1 MLTVLDVLNKSTDY
15 LEKKGIE
22 SPRMN
27 AELLLADILKCKRL
41 ELYLMYDRPLTEKE
55 LTEYREYL
63 KRRSTFEPAQYIIGM
78 VEFYGLE
85 FNVSPAVLIPRPE
98 TEIPVETVINSVNK
112 EDDLQI
118 MDIGSGSGNIS
129 IAIAVNLTNAYVT
142 GIEISKSAIVI
153 AEENLKK
160 YDLNKRVSFLNYD
173 ILSVDRDELTEFDII
188 VSNPPYVS
196 KEDYGKVQKEILNYE
211 PNIAVTDFY
220 DGYKFY
226 RGIIYLAAQILKPNG
241 KIFLEIAQGQ
251 SKKISEFMKENNF
264 KEISIV
270 QDYQKIDR
278 VIYGVKK

>member
-1 MLTVLDVLNKSTDY
+1 MLTVLDVLNKSTEY
-15 LEKKGIE
+15 LVKKGIE

-63 KRRSTFEPAQYIIGM
+63 KRRSTFEPAQYIIGT

-85 FNVSPAVLIPRPE
+85 FKVSPAVLIPRPE
-98 TEIPVETVINSVNK
+98 TEILVETVINSVSK
-112 EDDLQI
+112 EDELRI

-129 IAIAVNLTNAYVT
+129 IAIAVNLPNAYVI
-142 GIEISKSAIVI
+142 GIEISESAITV

-173 ILSVDRDELTEFDII
+173 ILSLNRDEFSDFDII

-211 PNIAVTDFY
+211 PNIAVTDFH

-226 RGIIYLAAQILKPNG
+226 REIISLASHILKPYG
-241 KIFLEIAQGQ
+241 KMFLEIAQGQ
-251 SKKISEFMKENNF
+251 SKNINEIMKENNF

-278 VIYGVKK
+278 VIYGIKT

>member
-1 MLTVLDVLNKSTDY
+1 MLTVLDVLNKSNDY
-15 LEKKGIE
+15 LNKKGIE

-63 KRRSTFEPAQYIIGM
+63 KRRSTFEPAQYIIGT

-85 FNVSPAVLIPRPE
+85 FKVSPAVLIPRPE
-98 TEIPVETVINSVNK
+98 TEILVEAVINSVNK
-112 EDDLQI
+112 EDELRI

-129 IAIAVNLTNAYVT
+129 IAIAVNLPNAFVT
-142 GIEISKSAIVI
+142 GIEISESAIKV

-173 ILSVDRDELTEFDII
+173 ILSVNRDELSDYDII

-196 KEDYGKVQKEILNYE
+196 KADYGKVQKEILNYE
-211 PNIAVTDFY
+211 PNIAVTDFD

-226 RGIIYLAAQILKPNG
+226 REIISLSAQILKPNG

-278 VIYGVKK
+278 VIYGVKS

>member
-27 AELLLADILKCKRL
+27 AEILLADILKCKRL

-63 KRRSTFEPAQYIIGM
+63 KRRSTFEPAQYIIGT

-85 FNVSPAVLIPRPE
+85 FNVSPVVLIPRPE
-98 TEIPVETVINSVNK
+98 TEILVETVIDSVNK
-112 EDDLQI
+112 EDELRI

-129 IAIAVNLTNAYVT
+129 IAIAVNLPNAYVI
-142 GIEISKSAIVI
+142 GIEISESAITV

-173 ILSVDRDELTEFDII
+173 ILSGNRDELSDFDII

-211 PNIAVTDFY
+211 PNIAVTDFH

-226 RGIIYLAAQILKPNG
+226 REIISLSAQVLKPNG

-251 SKKISEFMKENNF
+251 SKKISGFMKENNF

-270 QDYQKIDR
+270 QDYQKIER
-278 VIYGVKK
+278 VIYGVKT

>member
-1 MLTVLDVLNKSTDY
+1 MLTVLDVLNKSTEY

-63 KRRSTFEPAQYIIGM
+63 KRRSTFEPAQYIIGT

-85 FNVSPAVLIPRPE
+85 FKVSPAVLIPRPE
-98 TEIPVETVINSVNK
+98 TEILVETVINSAAK
-112 EDDLQI
+112 EDELQI

-129 IAIAVNLTNAYVT
+129 IAIAVNLPNAYVT
-142 GIEISKSAIVI
+142 GIEISESAIVV

-173 ILSVDRDELTEFDII
+173 ILSLNRDEFSDFDII

-211 PNIAVTDFY
+211 PNIAVTDFH

-226 RGIIYLAAQILKPNG
+226 REIISLTAQVLKPNG

-251 SKKISEFMKENNF
+251 SKKISEFMKESNF

>member
-1 MLTVLDVLNKSTDY
+1 MLTVLHALNKSTDY

-27 AELLLADILKCKRL
+27 AELLLADVLKCKRL

-63 KRRSTFEPAQYIIGM
+63 KRRSTFEPVQYIIGT

-85 FNVSPAVLIPRPE
+85 FKVSPAVLIPRPE
-98 TEIPVETVINSVNK
+98 TEILVESVINAVNE
-112 EDDLQI
+112 EDELQI

-129 IAIAVNLTNAYVT
+129 IAIAVNLPNAYVT
-142 GIEISKSAIVI
+142 GIEISKPAILI

-160 YDLNKRVSFLNYD
+160 YDCNERVSFINDD
-173 ILSVDRDELTEFDII
+173 ILSVNRDELSDIDII

-196 KEDYGKVQKEILNYE
+196 KEDYGKIQKEILNYE

-220 DGYKFY
+220 DGFKFY
-226 RGIIYLAAQILKPNG
+226 RKIISLAAQLLKPNG

-251 SKKISEFMKENNF
+251 SQKINEIMKKNNF

-270 QDYQKIDR
+270 KDYQKIIR
-278 VIYGVKK
+278 VMYGVQK

>member
-1 MLTVLDVLNKSTDY
+1 MLTVLHAINKSTDY

-27 AELLLADILKCKRL
+27 AEILLADILKCKRL

-63 KRRSTFEPAQYIIGM
+63 KRRSTFEPAQYIIGT

-98 TEIPVETVINSVNK
+98 TEILVETVIDSVNE
-112 EDDLQI
+112 EDELQI

-129 IAIAVNLTNAYVT
+129 IAIAVNLPNASVT
-142 GIEISKSAIVI
+142 GIEISESAIAV
-153 AEENLKK
+153 AKENLKR
-160 YDLNKRVSFLNYD
+160 YDCNKRVSFLNYD
-173 ILSVDRDELTEFDII
+173 ILSVNKDELSDFDII

-211 PNIAVTDFY
+211 PNIAVTDFQ
-220 DGYKFY
+220 DGFKFY
-226 RGIIYLAAQILKPNG
+226 RKIFSQTEQILKPNG

-251 SKKISEFMKENNF
+251 SQKINEIMKENNF
-264 KEISIV
+264 KGISIV

-278 VIYGVKK
+278 VIFGVKN

>member
-1 MLTVLDVLNKSTDY
+1 MLTVLDALNKSTEY

-27 AELLLADILKCKRL
+27 AELLLADILMCKRL

-63 KRRSTFEPAQYIIGM
+63 KRRSTFEPAQYIIGT

-85 FNVSPAVLIPRPE
+85 FKVSPAVLIPRPE
-98 TEIPVETVINSVNK
+98 TEILVETVINSVRK
-112 EDDLQI
+112 EDELRI
-118 MDIGSGSGNIS
+118 MDIGSGCGNIS
-129 IAIAVNLTNAYVT
+129 IAIALNLAKANVT
-142 GIEISKSAIVI
+142 GIEISESAIAV
-153 AEENLKK
+153 AEENLKI
-160 YDLNKRVSFLNYD
+160 YDLIQRVSFLNYD
-173 ILSVDRDELTEFDII
+173 ILSVNRNEFSDFDII

-211 PNIAVTDFY
+211 PDIAVTDFH

-226 RGIIYLAAQILKPNG
+226 REIISLAEQKLKPNG
-241 KIFLEIAQGQ
+241 KIFLEIGQGQ
-251 SKKISEFMKENNF
+251 SQKISEFMNENNF
-264 KEISIV
+264 KEIFIV

>member
-15 LEKKGIE
+15 LDKKGIE

-41 ELYLMYDRPLTEKE
+41 ELYLMYDRPMTEKE

-63 KRRSTFEPAQYIIGM
+63 KRRSTFEPAQYIIGT

-85 FNVSPAVLIPRPE
+85 FKVSPDVLIPRPE
-98 TEIPVETVINSVNK
+98 TEILVETVINSVPK
-112 EDDLQI
+112 EDELRV

-129 IAIAVNLTNAYVT
+129 IAIAVNLPNAQVS
-142 GIEISKSAIVI
+142 GIEISESAIVV

-173 ILSVDRDELTEFDII
+173 ILNVNRDELSDFDII

-196 KEDYGKVQKEILNYE
+196 KDDYSKVQKEILNYE
-211 PNIAVTDFY
+211 PNIAVTDFN

-226 RGIIYLAAQILKPNG
+226 REIISLASQVLKPNG

-264 KEISIV
+264 NEIYSV

>member
-1 MLTVLDVLNKSTDY
+1 MLTVLDVLNKSTEY

-27 AELLLADILKCKRL
+27 AELLLTDILKCKRL

-63 KRRSTFEPAQYIIGM
+63 KRRSAFEPAQYIIGT
-78 VEFYGLE
+78 VEFYCLE

-98 TEIPVETVINSVNK
+98 TEILVETVINSVPK
-112 EDDLQI
+112 EDELRV

-129 IAIAVNLTNAYVT
+129 IAIAVNLPNAQVS
-142 GIEISKSAIVI
+142 GIEISESAIVV

-173 ILSVDRDELTEFDII
+173 ILNVNKNELSDFDII

-196 KEDYGKVQKEILNYE
+196 KEDYSKVQKEILNYE
-211 PNIAVTDFY
+211 PNIAVTDFH

-226 RGIIYLAAQILKPNG
+226 REIISLTAQVLKPNG

-251 SKKISEFMKENNF
+251 SKKISGFMKDNNF

>member
-1 MLTVLDVLNKSTDY
+1 MLTVLDVLNKSTEY

-27 AELLLADILKCKRL
+27 AEILLADILKCKRL

-63 KRRSTFEPAQYIIGM
+63 KRRSTFEPAQYIIGT

-98 TEIPVETVINSVNK
+98 TEILVETVIDSVNE
-112 EDDLQI
+112 EDKLQI

-129 IAIAVNLTNAYVT
+129 IAIAVNLPNASVT
-142 GIEISKSAIVI
+142 GIEISESAIAV
-153 AEENLKK
+153 AKENLKR
-160 YDLNKRVSFLNYD
+160 YDCNKRVSFLNYD
-173 ILSVDRDELTEFDII
+173 ILSVNKDELSDFDII

-196 KEDYGKVQKEILNYE
+196 KGDYDKVQKEILNYE
-211 PNIAVTDFY
+211 PNIAVTDFQ
-220 DGYKFY
+220 DGFKFY
-226 RGIIYLAAQILKPNG
+226 RKIISQTEQILKPNG

-251 SKKISEFMKENNF
+251 SQKINEIMKENNF
-264 KEISIV
+264 KGISIV

-278 VIYGVKK
+278 VIYGVKN

>member
-1 MLTVLDVLNKSTDY
+1 MLTVLNALNKSTHY

-27 AELLLADILKCKRL
+27 AELLLADILNCKRL

-63 KRRSTFEPAQYIIGM
+63 KRRSDFEPLQYIIGT

-85 FNVSPAVLIPRPE
+85 FKVSPAVLIPRPE
-98 TEIPVETVINSVNK
+98 TEILAETVINSVNK
-112 EDDLQI
+112 EDELHI

-129 IAIAVNLTNAYVT
+129 IAVAENLPNVYVT
-142 GIEISKSAIVI
+142 GIEISKPAILI

-160 YDLNKRVSFLNYD
+160 YNCNKRVSFLNYD
-173 ILSVDRDELTEFDII
+173 ILSVNRDELPDIDII

-196 KEDYGKVQKEILNYE
+196 REDYGKIQKEILIYE
-211 PNIAVTDFY
+211 PDIAVTDFY
-220 DGYKFY
+220 NGFKFY
-226 RGIIYLAAQILKPNG
+226 RKIIYLAAQILKPNG

-251 SKKISEFMKENNF
+251 SQKINEILNENNF
-264 KEISIV
+264 KEICIV
-270 QDYQKIDR
+270 KDYQKIDR
-278 VIYGVKK
+278 VIYGAKK

>member
-1 MLTVLDVLNKSTDY
+1 MLTVLDVLNKSTEY

-27 AELLLADILKCKRL
+27 AEILLADILKCKRL

-63 KRRSTFEPAQYIIGM
+63 KRRSTFEPAQYIIGT

-98 TEIPVETVINSVNK
+98 TEILVETVINSVNK
-112 EDDLQI
+112 EDELQI

-129 IAIAVNLTNAYVT
+129 IAIAVNLPNAYVT
-142 GIEISKSAIVI
+142 GIEISESAIAV

-160 YDLNKRVSFLNYD
+160 YDLNKRVAFLNFD
-173 ILSVDRDELTEFDII
+173 ILRVNKDELSDFDII

-196 KEDYGKVQKEILNYE
+196 KGDYDKVQKEIINYE
-211 PNIAVTDFY
+211 PNFAVTDFY
-220 DGYKFY
+220 DGFKFY
-226 RGIIYLAAQILKPNG
+226 RKIISLTAQILKPSG

-251 SKKISEFMKENNF
+251 SQKINEIMKENNF

-278 VIYGVKK
+278 VIYGVKS

>member
-1 MLTVLDVLNKSTDY
+1 MLTVLQVLHKSTEY
-15 LEKKGIE
+15 LRIKGIE

-41 ELYLMYDRPLTEKE
+41 ELYLMYDRPLTEIE
-55 LTEYREYL
+55 LTKYREYL
-63 KRRSTFEPAQYIIGM
+63 KRRSTFEPTQYIIGT

-98 TEIPVETVINSVNK
+98 TEILVETVINSVNK
-112 EDDLQI
+112 EDAFQI

-129 IAIAVNLTNAYVT
+129 IAIAVNLPNVNVT
-142 GIEISKSAIVI
+142 GIEISESAITI
-153 AEENLKK
+153 AKENLKK
-160 YDLNKRVSFLNYD
+160 ISSNERVSFLKFD
-173 ILSVDRDELTEFDII
+173 VLSVSKSEFPAMDII

-211 PNIAVTDFY
+211 PDIAVTDFY
-220 DGYKFY
+220 DGFKFY
-226 RGIIYLAAQILKPNG
+226 SKIISLAVQILKPNG

-251 SKKISEFMKENNF
+251 SKKINGIMKENNF
-264 KEISIV
+264 KEISII

-278 VIYGVKK
+278 VIYGVKR

>member
-1 MLTVLDVLNKSTDY
+1 MLTVLQVLNKSTEY
-15 LEKKGIE
+15 LEIKGIE

-27 AELLLADILKCKRL
+27 SELLLADILKCKRL
-41 ELYLMYDRPLTEKE
+41 ELYLMYDRPLTEIE
-55 LTEYREYL
+55 LTKYREYL
-63 KRRSTFEPAQYIIGM
+63 KRRSTFEPTQYIIGT

-98 TEIPVETVINSVNK
+98 TEILVETVINSVNK
-112 EDDLQI
+112 EDAFQI

-129 IAIAVNLTNAYVT
+129 IAIAVNLPNANVT
-142 GIEISKSAIVI
+142 GIEISESAITI
-153 AEENLKK
+153 AKENL
-160 YDLNKRVSFLNYD
+160 NKFDCGERVSFLMFD
-173 ILSVDRDELTEFDII
+173 VLSVSKSELPDIDII

-211 PNIAVTDFY
+211 PDIAVTDFY
-220 DGYKFY
+220 DGFKFY
-226 RGIIYLAAQILKPNG
+226 RKIISLATQILKPNG

-251 SKKISEFMKENNF
+251 SKKINGIMRENNL
-264 KEISIV
+264 KDISVV

>member
-41 ELYLMYDRPLTEKE
+41 ELYLMYDRPLTENE
-55 LTEYREYL
+55 LTGYREYL
-63 KRRSTFEPAQYIIGM
+63 KRRSKFEPAQYIIGT

-85 FNVSPAVLIPRPE
+85 FKVSPAVLIPRPE
-98 TEIPVETVINSVNK
+98 TEILVETVINSVCK
-112 EDDLQI
+112 EDELRI

-129 IAIAVNLTNAYVT
+129 IAIAVNLANAYVT
-142 GIEISKSAIVI
+142 GIEISESAIAV

-160 YDLNKRVSFLNYD
+160 YDCNKRVSFLNYD
-173 ILSVDRDELTEFDII
+173 ILSVNRDELSDFDII

-226 RGIIYLAAQILKPNG
+226 REIISLTAKVLKPNG

-251 SKKISEFMKENNF
+251 SKKISGFMKDNNF

>member
-1 MLTVLDVLNKSTDY
+1 MLTVLHALNKSTDY
-15 LEKKGIE
+15 LEQKGIE

-63 KRRSTFEPAQYIIGM
+63 KRRSTFEPAQYIIGT

-85 FNVSPAVLIPRPE
+85 FKVSPAVLIPRPE
-98 TEIPVETVINSVNK
+98 TEILVESVINFVNK
-112 EDDLQI
+112 EDKLRI

-129 IAIAVNLTNAYVT
+129 IAIAVNLANAYVT
-142 GIEISKSAIVI
+142 GIEVSESAIKI

-160 YDLNKRVSFLNYD
+160 YNCNKRVSFLNCD
-173 ILSVDRDELTEFDII
+173 ILSVNRDELTDFDII

-220 DGYKFY
+220 DGFKFY
-226 RGIIYLAAQILKPNG
+226 REIISLAAQILKPDG

-251 SKKISEFMKENNF
+251 SKKINEIMKENNF
-264 KEISIV
+264 KDVSIV

>member
-1 MLTVLDVLNKSTDY
+1 MLTVLQVLNKSTDY

-27 AELLLADILKCKRL
+27 AELLLADLLKCKRL

-55 LTEYREYL
+55 LTEYRGYL
-63 KRRSTFEPAQYIIGM
+63 KRRSTFEQTQYIIGT

-85 FNVSPAVLIPRPE
+85 FRVSPAVLIPRPE
-98 TEIPVETVINSVNK
+98 TEILVETVINSVNK
-112 EDDLQI
+112 EDELQI

-129 IAIAVNLTNAYVT
+129 IAIAVNLPNAYVT
-142 GIEISKSAIVI
+142 GIEISESAIAV

-160 YDLNKRVSFLNYD
+160 YDLNKRVAFLNFD
-173 ILSVDRDELTEFDII
+173 ILRVNKDELSDFDII

-196 KEDYGKVQKEILNYE
+196 KGDYDKVQKEIINYE
-211 PNIAVTDFY
+211 PNFAVTDFY
-220 DGYKFY
+220 DGFKFY
-226 RGIIYLAAQILKPNG
+226 RKIISLTAQILKPSG

-251 SKKISEFMKENNF
+251 SQKINEIMKENNF

-278 VIYGVKK
+278 VIYGVKN

>member
-1 MLTVLDVLNKSTDY
+1 MLTVLQVLNKSTEY
-15 LEKKGIE
+15 LEIKGIE

-27 AELLLADILKCKRL
+27 SELLLADILKCKRL
-41 ELYLMYDRPLTEKE
+41 ELYLMYDRPLTELE
-55 LTEYREYL
+55 LTKYREYL
-63 KRRSTFEPAQYIIGM
+63 KRRSTFEPTQYIIGT

-98 TEIPVETVINSVNK
+98 TEILVETVINSVNK
-112 EDDLQI
+112 EDAFQI

-129 IAIAVNLTNAYVT
+129 IAIAVNLPNANVT
-142 GIEISKSAIVI
+142 GIEISESAITI
-153 AEENLKK
+153 AKENLKK
-160 YDLNKRVSFLNYD
+160 YDCGERVCFLKFD
-173 ILSVDRDELTEFDII
+173 VLSVSKSELPDIDII

-211 PNIAVTDFY
+211 PDIAVTDFY
-220 DGYKFY
+220 DGFKFY
-226 RGIIYLAAQILKPNG
+226 RKIISLAAQLLKHNG

-251 SKKISEFMKENNF
+251 SKKINGIMKENNF
-264 KEISIV
+264 KEISII

>member
-1 MLTVLDVLNKSTDY
+1 MLTVLDVLNKSNDY
-15 LEKKGIE
+15 LNKKGIE

-63 KRRSTFEPAQYIIGM
+63 KRRSTFEPAQYIIGT

-85 FNVSPAVLIPRPE
+85 FKVSPAVLIPRPE
-98 TEIPVETVINSVNK
+98 TEILVEAVINSVNK
-112 EDDLQI
+112 EDELRI

-129 IAIAVNLTNAYVT
+129 IAIAVNLPNAFVT
-142 GIEISKSAIVI
+142 GIEISESAIKV

-173 ILSVDRDELTEFDII
+173 ILSVNRDELSDYDII

-196 KEDYGKVQKEILNYE
+196 KADYGKVQKEILNYE
-211 PNIAVTDFY
+211 PDIAVTDFD

-226 RGIIYLAAQILKPNG
+226 REIISLSAQILKPNG

>member
-27 AELLLADILKCKRL
+27 AELLLTDILKCKRL
-41 ELYLMYDRPLTEKE
+41 ELYLMYDRPLNEKE

-63 KRRSTFEPAQYIIGM
+63 KRRSRFEPAQYIIGTI
-78 VEFYGLE
+78 EFYGLE
-85 FNVSPAVLIPRPE
+85 FKVSPAVLIPRPE
-98 TEIPVETVINSVNK
+98 TEILVESVINSVNK
-112 EDDLQI
+112 EDELQI

-129 IAIAVNLTNAYVT
+129 IAIAVSLANAYLT
-142 GIEISKSAIVI
+142 GIEISESAIAV

-160 YDLNKRVSFLNYD
+160 YGLNKRVSFLNYD
-173 ILSVDRDELTEFDII
+173 ILSVNRDKLSDFDII
-188 VSNPPYVS
+188 VSNPPYLS
-196 KEDYGKVQKEILNYE
+196 KEDYGKVQKEIINYE
-211 PNIAVTDFY
+211 PNFAVTDFH
-220 DGYKFY
+220 DGLKFY
-226 RGIIYLAAQILKPNG
+226 RKIISLASQILLRNG

>member
-1 MLTVLDVLNKSTDY
+1 MLTVLDVLNKSTEY

-63 KRRSTFEPAQYIIGM
+63 KRRSTFEPAQYIIGTD
-78 VEFYGLE
+78 EFYGLE
-85 FNVSPAVLIPRPE
+85 FKVSPAVLIPRPE
-98 TEIPVETVINSVNK
+98 TEILVETVINSVSK
-112 EDDLQI
+112 EDELQI

-129 IAIAVNLTNAYVT
+129 IAIALNLPNAYVT
-142 GIEISKSAIVI
+142 GIEISESAIVV

-173 ILSVDRDELTEFDII
+173 ILSLNRDEFSDFDII

-211 PNIAVTDFY
+211 PNIAVTDFH

-226 RGIIYLAAQILKPNG
+226 REIISLTAQVLKPNG

>member
-1 MLTVLDVLNKSTDY
+1 MLAVLHALNKSTDY
-15 LEKKGIE
+15 LAKKGVE

-41 ELYLMYDRPLTEKE
+41 ELYLMYDRPLTEIE
-55 LTEYREYL
+55 LTKYREYL
-63 KRRSTFEPAQYIIGM
+63 KRRSTFEPTQYIIGT

-85 FNVSPAVLIPRPE
+85 FNVSPAVLVPRPE
-98 TEIPVETVINSVNK
+98 TEILVETVINSVNK
-112 EDDLQI
+112 EDAFQI

-129 IAIAVNLTNAYVT
+129 IAIAVNLPNANVT
-142 GIEISKSAIVI
+142 GIEISESAITI
-153 AEENLKK
+153 AKENLKK
-160 YDLNKRVSFLNYD
+160 YDCGERVSFLMFD
-173 ILSVDRDELTEFDII
+173 VLSVSKSELPDIDII

-211 PNIAVTDFY
+211 PDIAVTDFY
-220 DGYKFY
+220 DGFKFY
-226 RGIIYLAAQILKPNG
+226 RKIISLAAQLLKHNG

-251 SKKISEFMKENNF
+251 SKKINGIMKENNF
-264 KEISIV
+264 EEISII

>member
-1 MLTVLDVLNKSTDY
+1 MLAVLHALNKSTDY
-15 LEKKGIE
+15 LAKKGVE

-41 ELYLMYDRPLTEKE
+41 ELYLMYDRPLTEIE
-55 LTEYREYL
+55 LTKYREYL
-63 KRRSTFEPAQYIIGM
+63 KRRSTFEPTQYIIGT

-98 TEIPVETVINSVNK
+98 TEILVETVINSVNK
-112 EDDLQI
+112 EDALRI

-129 IAIAVNLTNAYVT
+129 IAIAVNLPNANVT
-142 GIEISKSAIVI
+142 GIEISESAITI
-153 AEENLKK
+153 AKENLKK
-160 YDLNKRVSFLNYD
+160 YSCNKRVSFLNYD
-173 ILSVDRDELTEFDII
+173 IFIVNRDQLFDIDII

-211 PNIAVTDFY
+211 PDIAVTDFY
-220 DGYKFY
+220 DGFKFY
-226 RGIIYLAAQILKPNG
+226 RKIISLAAQILKHNG

-251 SKKISEFMKENNF
+251 SKKINGIMKENNF

>member
-55 LTEYREYL
+55 ITEYREYL
-63 KRRSTFEPAQYIIGM
+63 KRRSTFEPAQYIIGT

-85 FNVSPAVLIPRPE
+85 FKVSPAVLIPRPE
-98 TEIPVETVINSVNK
+98 TEILVETVINSVNK

-142 GIEISKSAIVI
+142 GIEISNSAIVI

-226 RGIIYLAAQILKPNG
+226 RGIISLSAHILKPNG

-251 SKKISEFMKENNF
+251 SKKIGEFMKENNF
-264 KEISIV
+264 KEIYIV
-270 QDYQKIDR
+270 QDYQKIYR
-278 VIYGVKK
+278 VI

>member
-1 MLTVLDVLNKSTDY
+1 MLTVLHALTKSTDY
-15 LEKKGIE
+15 LKKKGIE

-63 KRRSTFEPAQYIIGM
+63 KRRSTFEPAQYIIGT

-98 TEIPVETVINSVNK
+98 TEILVETMINSVNY
-112 EDDLQI
+112 EDELRV

-129 IAIAVNLTNAYVT
+129 IATAVNLPNAYVT
-142 GIEISKSAIVI
+142 GIEISKSAIAV
-153 AEENLKK
+153 AEKNLIK

-173 ILSVDRDELTEFDII
+173 ILSVNKAEFSDFDII

-196 KEDYGKVQKEILNYE
+196 KGDYDKVQKEIINYE
-211 PNIAVTDFY
+211 PNFAVTDFY
-220 DGYKFY
+220 DGFKFY
-226 RGIIYLAAQILKPNG
+226 RKIISLTAQILKPSG

-251 SKKISEFMKENNF
+251 SQKINEIMKENNF

-278 VIYGVKK
+278 VIYGVKN

>member
-55 LTEYREYL
+55 ISEYREYL

-98 TEIPVETVINSVNK
+98 TEILVETVINSVNK

-129 IAIAVNLTNAYVT
+129 IAVAVNLTNAYVT

-211 PNIAVTDFY
+211 PNIAVTDFH

-226 RGIIYLAAQILKPNG
+226 REIISLASLILKPNG

-251 SKKISEFMKENNF
+251 SKKISEFMKENDFN
-264 KEISIV
+264 EIYIV

>member
-15 LEKKGIE
+15 LNKKGIE

-63 KRRSTFEPAQYIIGM
+63 KRRSTFEPAQYIIGT

-85 FNVSPAVLIPRPE
+85 FKVSPAVLIPRPE
-98 TEIPVETVINSVNK
+98 TEILVEAVINSVNK
-112 EDDLQI
+112 EDELRI

-129 IAIAVNLTNAYVT
+129 IAIAVNLPNAFVT
-142 GIEISKSAIVI
+142 GIEISESAIKV

-173 ILSVDRDELTEFDII
+173 ILSVNRDELSDYDII

-196 KEDYGKVQKEILNYE
+196 KADYGKVQKEILNYE
-211 PNIAVTDFY
+211 PDIAVTDFD

-226 RGIIYLAAQILKPNG
+226 REIISLSAQILKPNG

-278 VIYGVKK
+278 VIYGVKS